1 MKIYIRLA
9 ALCLLGATLGGC
21 ALANVASSPAPQLF
35 TLQAL
40 PPAQTVVPSAASNV
54 GILVS
59 DFTASAALDS
69 ARIAFQPNPNELKFY
84 AGARWVDLAP
94 LMVRR
99 LTIQS
104 LENSQQFASVAAR
117 GAEVSGDYVLKGDIR
132 QFAAEAN
139 GEQTNVRVD
148 LFMSLVDR
156 DDRSVL
162 AAKDFTAVEPISGH
176 GIEVVISAYDKALSM
191 VLNDIT
197 SWTVNEVAKVPE
209 KSRKSGR

>member
-1 MKIYIRLA
+1 MKMHIRLA
-9 ALCLLGATLGGC
+9 VLCLLGATLGGC

-40 PPAQTVVPSAASNV
+40 PPAQTVVPSAASKV

-99 LTIQS
+99 LAIQS

-117 GAEVSGDYVLKGDIR
+117 GTEVGGDYVLKGDIR
-132 QFAAEAN
+132 QFAAEAD

-156 DDRSVL
+156 DDRSLL

-176 GIEVVISAYDKALSM
+176 GIEVVISAYDKALST
-191 VLNDIT
+191 VLRDIT
-197 SWTVNEVAKVPE
+197 VWTANEVAKVPADT
-209 KSRKSGR
+209 RKSGR

>member
-1 MKIYIRLA
+1 MKMHIRLA

-40 PPAQTVVPSAASNV
+40 LPAQIVAPSAASSV
-54 GILVS
+54 GILVD
-59 DFTASAALDS
+59 DFSASAALDS

-104 LENSQQFASVAAR
+104 LENSHRFASVAPR
-117 GAEVSGDYVLKGDIR
+117 GAEISGDYFLKGDIR

-148 LFMSLVDR
+148 LFMRLVSR
-156 DDRSVL
+156 NDRSVL
-162 AAKDFTAVEPISGH
+162 AAKDFSAVEPISGH
-176 GIEVVISAYDKALSM
+176 GIGVVIAAYDKALST

-197 SWTVNEVAKVPE
+197 AWTADEVAKAPRAP
-209 KSRKSGR
+209 RKAGR